1 MLFKKDTLALAVFAA
16 GAAWTAAAPAL
27 AQTSVQL
34 YGSVDAGLSRVSNER
49 GSGNTRVDSGN
60 RSPDRFG
67 FRGTENLG
75 NGLQALF
82 TVESGFNVDDGTLK
96 KSTTI
101 FNRRAVVGLSG
112 GFGTVTLGHMPDFL
126 YDYLRFQSNGIMG
139 SSYFFHPGNLDNQA
153 STFQIDNAL
162 RYETPVYHGFKLGAM
177 IGVGENPDDSRK
189 NRSWS
194 AGAQYAAGP
203 LKANLA
209 YTVSNDRSFN
219 LGGTLGIRSLLGQ
232 TLSAGDPAA
241 PNAAYTNFASAT
253 TTSVGATAS
262 YTVGRFTPH
271 AMFSRIEL
279 ENRVGSAA
287 QSNYEFGTDIDTG
300 GANVLGIS
308 GASSRF
314 AGVRWNQ
321 FNVIDMLHLSKRT
334 TLYAALA
341 YQRASNGL
349 AVINGLNPSTTN
361 RQIVSR
367 IGIHHFF

>member
-1 MLFKKDTLALAVFAA
+1 MIKQHTIALACAACAA
-16 GAAWTAAAPAL
+16 GMAAPAM

-34 YGSVDAGLSRVSNER
+34 YGSVDGGVSYVSNER

-67 FRGTENLG
+67 FRGTEDLG
-75 NGLQALF
+75 NGVKALF
-82 TVESGFNVDDGTLK
+82 TLESGFNLDDGTLK
-96 KSTTI
+96 KSTAI

-112 GFGTVTLGHMPDFL
+112 SFGTLTIGHMPDFL
-126 YDYLRFQSNGIMG
+126 YDYLRFQSSGIMG

-153 STFQIDNAL
+153 STFQIDNAV
-162 RYETPVYHGFKLGAM
+162 RYETPAWKGLTLGVMA
-177 IGVGENPDDSRK
+177 GLGENPDDSGK

-219 LGGTLGIRSLLGQ
+219 LGGTLGLRSFLGQ
-232 TLSAGDPAA
+232 TLANGDPAA
-241 PNAAYTNFASAT
+241 PNATYTNFTSAK

-262 YTVGRFTPH
+262 YQVGRFTPH

-279 ENRVGSAA
+279 ENRSASAA
-287 QSNYEFGTDIDTG
+287 QSNYELGTDIETFTNNIVG
-300 GANVLGIS
+300 VSA
-308 GASSRF
+308 ATSRL

-321 FNVIDMLHLSKRT
+321 FNLIDMYRISKRT
-334 TLYAALA
+334 TLYAAFA
-341 YQRASNGL
+341 VQHASNGL
-349 AVINGLNPSTTN
+349 AVINGLAPSSTS
-361 RQIVSR
+361 RQAVTR
-367 IGIHHFF
+367 VGIHHFF